1 MASDDVLEQTQT
13 VYDAN
18 SNVIETID
26 SQRSP
31 DASGTGPLAPS
42 TDGVEAVV
50 YYTATYYDAADRPV
64 ADVDVGTNGGT
75 AWTRPD
81 DVPSRSDDVLVTSY
95 SYNAAGLVQD
105 VTDPMGIV
113 TRTEYDALGR
123 TTETIAN
130 YTGSAETADS
140 DVATQYT
147 YDGDNNVLTVTADEP
162 GGAYQTTE
170 YVYGVTI
177 GGGSAIDSNDLLAAV
192 EYPNASTGAPSS
204 SSEDTYTYN
213 ALGQVTSM
221 TDRDGN
227 THTYTYDVLGRLTSD
242 AVTTLGSGVDG
253 SVRRIE
259 YGYDALGNVSLIT
272 SYDAASGGSIVNQV
286 LDVYTSLGQL
296 TAEYQSVSGA
306 VDTSTTPEVQYAYD
320 AATGRLTSIT
330 YPDGYVLDYNYGS
343 SGSLNDSI
351 SRLDSISDDTG
362 TLESYVYQGLN
373 TVVERDHPQDD
384 VNLIITLD
392 AFGRVAVQD
401 WYDTTTS
408 STVDYY
414 QYGYDADGNVH
425 YSDNLVDAV
434 FSELYTYNNLN
445 ELTSFERGTLT
456 SPVDGIS
463 GTPTASQSW
472 DLDALGNF
480 TSVTTNGT
488 TVDNTANQQNEYTA
502 LGSATPTYDANG
514 NMTTDETG
522 QQYVY
527 DAWNR
532 LVAVKDSSGD
542 VEASYSYDGLGR
554 RVTETHGDTTTAL
567 YFSSAGQVLEE
578 QVGGVTQARN
588 VWSPV
593 YVNAL
598 ILRDQSSEGDGT
610 LDQRLYVMQDANWN
624 VTGLVNT
631 SGTVVERYVYSP
643 YGVATVLAP
652 DWSARGSSDYSWMY
666 MFQGGR
672 YDAATGNYKFNA
684 RDYRPTMGQWLERDP
699 LGLAAHDLNIGRFV
713 ADSPTNY
720 FDPSGEIIPAL
731 IWGGAALGAWLF
743 WPDEAQAPAPGQ
755 IVNPKAGQPI
765 LGALAGAT
773 MGLLAL
779 KGPAIAAAGGRG
791 AIGLGRGVVRV
802 AAGAGAAAAAQADR
816 LKEAMTRIGVNLD
829 KIQIQNGVAK
839 LEAGLANKLS
849 RDDFQLLVDFLRR
862 QGAKSV
868 EIEAWLFNTKL
879 SDLMVKRPDYVQWL
893 FGGCSN
899 VKMQVTLE
907 VPIGNVT
914 ERLVTITADLVQK

>member
-170 YVYGVTI
+170 YVYGVTTS
-177 GGGSAIDSNDLLAAV
+177 GGSAIDSNDLLVAV

-227 THTYTYDVLGRLTSD
+227 VHQYTYDVLGRLTAD

-259 YGYDALGNVSLIT
+259 YGYDALGNVSLTT

-320 AATGRLTSIT
+320 ATTGRLTSIT

-362 TLESYVYQGLN
+362 TLESYVYQGLD

-414 QYGYDADGNVH
+414 QYGYDADGDVL

-456 SPVDGIS
+456 SPLDAIS
-463 GTPTASQSW
+463 GTPTATQSW

-554 RVTETHGDTTTAL
+554 RVTETHSDTTTAL
-567 YFSSAGQVLEE
+567 YFSAAGQVLEE
-578 QVGGVTQARN
+578 QVGGVTQAHN

-631 SGTVVERYVYSP
+631 SGAVVERFVYSP

-652 DWSARGSSDYSWMY
+652 DWSTRESSDYGWMY
-666 MFQGGR
+666 LFQGGR
-672 YDAATGNYKFNA
+672 YDVATGDYIFNA
-684 RDYRPTMGQWLERDP
+684 RDYRPTTGQWMERDP
-699 LGLAAHDLNIGRFV
+699 LGQGAGDPNIGRFV
-713 ADSPTNY
+713 GDSPTNAT
-720 FDPSGEIIPAL
+720 DPSGL
-731 IWGGAALGAWLF
+731 ILEWFLNPGGAAMNMGF
-743 WPDEAQAPAPGQ
+743 EMGQEQAGY
-755 IVNPKAGQPI
+755 N
-765 LGALAGAT
+765 
-773 MGLLAL
+773 
-779 KGPAIAAAGGRG
+779 AAG
-791 AIGLGRGVVRV
+791 VTV
-802 AAGAGAAAAAQADR
+802 AGFF
-816 LKEAMTRIGVNLD
+816 VNL
-829 KIQIQNGVAK
+829 
-839 LEAGLANKLS
+839 ANHAPLLS
-849 RDDFQLLVDFLRR
+849 
-862 QGAKSV
+862 SV
-868 EIEAWLFNTKL
+868 
-879 SDLMVKRPDYVQWL
+879 
-893 FGGCSN
+893 
-899 VKMQVTLE
+899 VTGFRAL
-907 VPIGNVT
+907 
-914 ERLVTITADLVQK
+914 